1 MSSRVLVTGGRGF
14 VGSNLAVHLRAAGH
28 VVHAPT
34 RGELDL
40 RDQAAVERYLRTH
53 GVETIVHGAGRVGGI
68 AANVADP
75 VGFFVENTEIGI
87 SLVRAADAVGVRR
100 LLNLSSSCVYPRG
113 RELLHESDIMTGPL
127 EPTNE
132 GYALA
137 KIAVGRLCDW
147 VSADR
152 ADRLYR
158 TILPCNLYGPGDH
171 FDKET
176 SHLLAA
182 IISKVGRAARTG
194 EAEVVIWGDGRAR
207 REFMHVKDLC
217 DAVELL
223 LGRMEDLPRYLNV
236 GPGVDHTVD
245 EYYETAARV
254 IGFDG
259 RFAHDLDR
267 PVGMQ
272 RKLMDVS
279 SVRALGWA
287 PRIDLEAGLRD
298 TYDWYE
304 RQVARPTAASA

>member
-1 MSSRVLVTGGRGF
+1 V
-14 VGSNLAVHLRAAGH
+14 A
-28 VVHAPT
+28 
-34 RGELDL
+34 
-40 RDQAAVERYLRTH
+40 
-53 GVETIVHGAGRVGGI
+53 TIVHAAGRVGGI

-75 VGFFVENTEIGI
+75 VGFFVDNTEIGT
-87 SLVRAADAVGVRR
+87 SLVQAADDAGVER

-113 RELLHESDIMTGPL
+113 RELLAEDDMMTGPL

-147 VSADR
+147 ISADR
-152 ADRLYR
+152 PDRLYR

-182 IISKVGRAARTG
+182 IVSKVGQAARTG
-194 EAEVVIWGDGRAR
+194 DGEVVIWGDGQAR
-207 REFMHVKDLC
+207 REFMHVQDLC
-217 DAVELL
+217 GAVEFLL
-223 LGRMEDLPRYLNV
+223 ARMDRLPRYLNV

-254 IGFDG
+254 IGWDG
-259 RFAHDLDR
+259 RFVHDLDR

-279 SVRALGWA
+279 RLRALGWT
-287 PRIDLEAGLRD
+287 PRIGLEDGLRD
-298 TYDWYE
+298 TYAWYE
-304 RQVARPTAASA
+304 RQAAVPSGTPS